1 MAIPTSAIRT
11 IVVLDRVP
19 ASSVRTAHRLFLV
32 SAIMMESRSVKFKFP
47 HEKLYLVN
55 LSSSAAASDLTAA
68 LSETRNNVCKTFAE
82 KEEDQLMQF
91 PEKSNK
97 TNFYKFSHLDNGIE
111 DCTIIHPEKIVSA

>member
-1 MAIPTSAIRT
+1 
-11 IVVLDRVP
+11 
-19 ASSVRTAHRLFLV
+19 
-32 SAIMMESRSVKFKFP
+32 MESRSVKFKFP

-68 LSETRNNVCKTFAE
+68 LSETRNYVYKTFAG

-91 PEKSNK
+91 PEKSNM